1 MRLVSDVLLTLWGVR
16 QRDMGSSSVSEP
28 ILSSF
33 RISGIRRPNPSRKP
47 KTRLKAMRFYEST
60 TDRCTS
66 AGL

>member
-16 QRDMGSSSVSEP
+16 QREMGSSSVSEP
-28 ILSSF
+28 IF